1 MIVLAETSKQK
12 GGYMNSITNL
22 LDFEDTDIEI
32 TDIQIQGQTKT
43 LTLSTPP
50 VPHFCPSCGFRMY
63 SRGIKKR
70 IINLNYSWNNIGS
83 IRGIPNT
90 LEIVSSIVQKVS
102 SS

>member
-22 LDFEDTDIEI
+22 LDLEDTDIEI

-50 VPHFCPSCGFRMY
+50 VSHFCLLAGFVC
-63 SRGIKKR
+63 IHVALKR
-70 IINLNYSWNNIGS
+70 EPLIIQFFKIITHLFLS
-83 IRGIPNT
+83 
-90 LEIVSSIVQKVS
+90 
-102 SS
+102 

>member
-1 MIVLAETSKQK
+1 
-12 GGYMNSITNL
+12 MNSITNL
-22 LDFEDTDIEI
+22 LDLEDTDIEI

-70 IINLNYSWNNIGS
+70 TINHPILQDNYSLVLILKQRRAMYKSGMP
-83 IRGIPNT
+83 IRHKRI
-90 LEIVSSIVQKVS
+90 I
-102 SS
+102 